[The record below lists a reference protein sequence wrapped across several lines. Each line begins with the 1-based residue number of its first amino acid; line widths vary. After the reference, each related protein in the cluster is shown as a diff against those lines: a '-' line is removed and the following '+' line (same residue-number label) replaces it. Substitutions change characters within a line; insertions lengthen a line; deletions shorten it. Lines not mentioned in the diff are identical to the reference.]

1 MSDETADRQIA
12 RMTRRSLLAGGIAAL
27 LGGGVW
33 EWIRTRRED
42 DSEAWPLRAALRVNE
57 ELWRDYSKD
66 TRLARTFPLSA
77 VEPPRFNGSEGME
90 GPVGGDWS
98 LKVEGMT
105 DSGPIS
111 LDMDA
116 IRALP
121 KAEMVTELKCIE
133 GWSRVI
139 RWGGVR
145 FRDFVEKYA
154 TLDIDPDAYIGMATP
169 DGKYYVGLDA
179 ASALHPQ
186 TLLAYEMNGQPL
198 EEKHGAPLRLA
209 IPVKYGIKNIKRIGR
224 ITYQTTRPGDYW
236 AEDGYDWY
244 AGF

>member
-1 MSDETADRQIA
+1 MRERVTDSEIGR
-12 RMTRRSLLAGGIAAL
+12 RTRRALLTGGLAAMAGGGI
-27 LGGGVW
+27 W

-42 DSEAWPLRAALRVNE
+42 DSEAWPLRMALRWNE
-57 ELWRDYSKD
+57 QISRDWASDK
-66 TRLARTFPLSA
+66 RLARTYAAADAETPK
-77 VEPPRFNGSEGME
+77 FNGDVGME
-90 GPVGGDWS
+90 SPMPADWR
-98 LKVEGMT
+98 LAVQGMT
-105 DSGPIS
+105 DAPLS
-111 LDMDA
+111 LGMDD

-121 KAEMVTELKCIE
+121 KIDMTTELKCIE

-139 RWGGVR
+139 HWGGVR
-145 FRDFVEKYA
+145 FRDFVAKYA
-154 TLDIDPDAYIGMATP
+154 TAEVDPAAYVGMATP

-186 TLLAYEMNGQPL
+186 TLLCYEMNGKPL
-198 EEKHGAPLRLA
+198 EEKHGAPLRLV

>member
-1 MSDETADRQIA
+1 MSDQDVERAIG
-12 RMTRRSLLAGGIAAL
+12 RMTRRSLLTGGIAAV
-27 LGGGVW
+27 LGGGAW

-57 ELWRDYSKD
+57 QLWRDYSKD
-66 TRLARTFPLSA
+66 TRLARTFPLTA
-77 VEPPRFNGSEGME
+77 VNQPRYNGGEGLE
-90 GPVGGDWS
+90 DPVGDWK
-98 LKVEGMT
+98 LTVEGMT
-105 DSGPIS
+105 DSGP
-111 LDMDA
+111 LTLGMDA

-121 KAEMVTELKCIE
+121 KTEMVTELKCIE

-139 RWGGVR
+139 HWGGASL
-145 FRDFVEKYA
+145 RDFVAKYA
-154 TLDIDPDAYIGMATP
+154 TMEIDPDAYIGMATP

-209 IPVKYGIKNIKRIGR
+209 IPVKYGIKNIKRIGK
-224 ITYQTTRPGDYW
+224 ITYQTARPRDYW

>member
-1 MSDETADRQIA
+1 MSDRDVKREIA
-12 RMTRRSLLAGGIAAL
+12 RRTRRSLLTGGLAALAGGGI
-27 LGGGVW
+27 W

-42 DSEAWPLRAALRVNE
+42 DSEAWPLRIGLRLNE
-57 ELWRDYSKD
+57 QVWRDFSNDK
-66 TRLARTFPLSA
+66 RLARTFPLSDVQPA
-77 VEPPRFNGSEGME
+77 RFNGGEGME
-90 GPVGGDWS
+90 DPVDANWK
-98 LKVEGMT
+98 LAVEGMT
-105 DSGPIS
+105 DSGPLS

-116 IRALP
+116 VRALP
-121 KAEMVTELKCIE
+121 KVDMVTQLKCIE

-139 RWGGVR
+139 HWGGAR
-145 FRDFVEKYA
+145 FRDFVAKYA
-154 TLDIDPDAYIGMATP
+154 TVDIDPDAYVGMATP

-186 TLLAYEMNGQPL
+186 TLLCYEMNSQPL
-198 EEKHGAPLRLA
+198 EEKHGAPLRLV
-209 IPVKYGIKNIKRIGR
+209 IPVKYGIKNIKRIGK